1 MKVLFHDYSYV
12 LHTVIHKSV
21 RKNLVSVEWRAKA
34 RTLLKKS
41 VSYTKRGYQS
51 FSHSSS
57 YDSWLTLLEA
67 AKVRDHSPILEI
79 AQQLKENE
87 VRKIFYHRER
97 RILFKM

>member
-1 MKVLFHDYSYV
+1 MS
-12 LHTVIHKSV
+12 HTQKEGINHLVIP
-21 RKNLVSVEWRAKA
+21 
-34 RTLLKKS
+34 
-41 VSYTKRGYQS
+41 Q
-51 FSHSSS
+51 S

-87 VRKIFYHRER
+87 VRKIFYHRGR